1 VFPPLQIHTK
11 RRNKLEHKRLNKLVF
26 VSYNRKITNRF
37 LKLRELGSKGKRCN
51 PLVLEEFQWENEWV
65 DASCDPVHQR
75 DDITWAQVDE
85 AISASQGLRSH
96 NLPRAAVAKRR
107 ASSVTPA
114 MARKRKNPRPTSIPI
129 EEIHEDEELSEDTA
143 VEEDYSPTKEIEEE
157 EYDDE
162 EEDGGGGAT
171 AAGGFQVDEN
181 LL

>member
-1 VFPPLQIHTK
+1 
-11 RRNKLEHKRLNKLVF
+11 LEHKRLNKLVF
-26 VSYNRKITNRF
+26 VSYNRKMTNRF

-65 DASCDPVHQR
+65 DASCEPVHQR

-85 AISASQGLRSH
+85 AIGASQGLRGR
-96 NLPRAAVAKRR
+96 NLPKAAAAKRR

-129 EEIHEDEELSEDTA
+129 EEIHEDEELSEDAA
-143 VEEDYSPTKEIEEE
+143 VEEDYSSTEEMEEE
-157 EYDDE
+157 EDEEE

-171 AAGGFQVDEN
+171 AAGGFQVDET